1 MAGAR
6 QPTALVELKG
16 KKHFT
21 KAELEERRNAEVNAD
36 TDNIVP
42 PDYLTEKQAG
52 EFFALANELKRCE
65 IMTNLD
71 CDALARFVVARSD
84 YADYVKLMRS
94 IPKTVDN
101 LQELKEADKLKRGA
115 FLDCIDQEIISNDM
129 IRKKNIYLKKLGE
142 FYYSELDIERLRREI
157 RRFAKELNVN
167 LDD

>member
-101 LQELKEADKLKRGA
+101 LQELKEADNLKRGA
-115 FLDCIDQEIISNDM
+115 FLDCNTA
-129 IRKKNIYLKKLGE
+129 
-142 FYYSELDIERLRREI
+142 
-157 RRFAKELNVN
+157 AKELGMTISSRCKLVVPKKEESKPINKFAVMQSG
-167 LDD
+167 

>member
-21 KAELEERRNAEVNAD
+21 KAELEERKNAEVNAD

-42 PDYLTEKQAG
+42 PDYLTEKQAS

-115 FLDCIDQEIISNDM
+115 FLDCNTA
-129 IRKKNIYLKKLGE
+129 
-142 FYYSELDIERLRREI
+142 
-157 RRFAKELNVN
+157 AKELGMTISSRCKLVVPKKEESKPINKFAVIQSG
-167 LDD
+167 

>member
-21 KAELEERRNAEVNAD
+21 KAELEERKNAEVNAD

-42 PDYLTEKQAG
+42 PDYLTEKQAS

-115 FLDCIDQEIISNDM
+115 FLDCNTA
-129 IRKKNIYLKKLGE
+129 
-142 FYYSELDIERLRREI
+142 
-157 RRFAKELNVN
+157 AKELGMTISSRCKLVVPKKNDEPKPN
-167 LDD
+167 KFTGTGTYGR

>member
-21 KAELEERRNAEVNAD
+21 KAELEERKNAEVNAD

-71 CDALARFVVARSD
+71 CDALARFIVARSD

-115 FLDCIDQEIISNDM
+115 FLDCNTA
-129 IRKKNIYLKKLGE
+129 
-142 FYYSELDIERLRREI
+142 
-157 RRFAKELNVN
+157 AKELGMTISSRCKLVVPKKEESKPINKFAVIQSG
-167 LDD
+167 

>member
-52 EFFALANELKRCE
+52 EFLALADELKRCE

-115 FLDCIDQEIISNDM
+115 FLDCNTA
-129 IRKKNIYLKKLGE
+129 
-142 FYYSELDIERLRREI
+142 
-157 RRFAKELNVN
+157 AKELGMTISSRCKLVVPKKEESKPINKFAVIQSG
-167 LDD
+167 

>member
-1 MAGAR
+1 MAGPR

-21 KAELEERRNAEVNAD
+21 KTELEERKNAEVTAEA
-36 TDNIVP
+36 DNIAP

-52 EFFALANELKRCE
+52 EFLALADELKRCE

-115 FLDCIDQEIISNDM
+115 FLDCNTA
-129 IRKKNIYLKKLGE
+129 
-142 FYYSELDIERLRREI
+142 
-157 RRFAKELNVN
+157 AKELGMTISSRCKLVVPKKEESKPINKFAVIQSG
-167 LDD
+167 

>member
-21 KAELEERRNAEVNAD
+21 KAELEERKNAEVDAD

-52 EFFALANELKRCE
+52 EFLALADELKRCE

-115 FLDCIDQEIISNDM
+115 FLDCNTA
-129 IRKKNIYLKKLGE
+129 
-142 FYYSELDIERLRREI
+142 
-157 RRFAKELNVN
+157 AKELGMTISSRCKLVVPKKEESKPINKFAVMQSG
-167 LDD
+167 

>member
-21 KAELEERRNAEVNAD
+21 KAELEERKNAEVDAD
-36 TDNIVP
+36 SDNIVP
-42 PDYLTEKQAG
+42 PDYLTKKQAG
-52 EFFALANELKRCE
+52 EFLALADELKRCE

-84 YADYVKLMRS
+84 YADYVKLVRS

-115 FLDCIDQEIISNDM
+115 FLDCNTA
-129 IRKKNIYLKKLGE
+129 
-142 FYYSELDIERLRREI
+142 
-157 RRFAKELNVN
+157 AKELGMTISSRCKLIVPKREETTKKNKF
-167 LDD
+167 LGDGTHG

>member
-71 CDALARFVVARSD
+71 CDALARFIVARSD

-115 FLDCIDQEIISNDM
+115 FLDCNTA
-129 IRKKNIYLKKLGE
+129 
-142 FYYSELDIERLRREI
+142 
-157 RRFAKELNVN
+157 AKELGMTISSRCKLVVPKKEESKPINKFAVMQSG
-167 LDD
+167 

>member
-115 FLDCIDQEIISNDM
+115 FLDCNTA
-129 IRKKNIYLKKLGE
+129 
-142 FYYSELDIERLRREI
+142 
-157 RRFAKELNVN
+157 AKELGMTISSRCKLVIPKKEESKPINKFAA
-167 LDD
+167 LQSG

>member
-6 QPTALVELKG
+6 QPTSLVELKG

-21 KAELEERRNAEVNAD
+21 KAELAERKNAEVDAD

-42 PDYLTEKQAG
+42 PDYLTKKQAG
-52 EFFALANELKRCE
+52 EFLALSDELKRCE

-84 YADYVKLMRS
+84 YADYVKLVRS

-115 FLDCIDQEIISNDM
+115 FLDCNTA
-129 IRKKNIYLKKLGE
+129 
-142 FYYSELDIERLRREI
+142 
-157 RRFAKELNVN
+157 AKELGMTISSRCKLVVPKKDESKPINKFAAM
-167 LDD
+167 

>member
-1 MAGAR
+1 MAGPR

-21 KAELEERRNAEVNAD
+21 KTELEERKNAEVDAD
-36 TDNIVP
+36 ADNIVP

-52 EFFALANELKRCE
+52 EFLALADELKRCE

-115 FLDCIDQEIISNDM
+115 FLDCNTA
-129 IRKKNIYLKKLGE
+129 
-142 FYYSELDIERLRREI
+142 
-157 RRFAKELNVN
+157 AKELGMTISSRCKLVVPKKEESKPINKFAVMQSG
-167 LDD
+167 

>member
-6 QPTALVELKG
+6 QPAALVELKG

-21 KAELEERRNAEVNAD
+21 KAELEERKNAEVDAD
-36 TDNIVP
+36 ADNIVP

-52 EFFALANELKRCE
+52 EFLALADELKRCE

-71 CDALARFVVARSD
+71 CDALARFIVARSD
-84 YADYVKLMRS
+84 YANYVKLVRS

-115 FLDCIDQEIISNDM
+115 FADCNTA
-129 IRKKNIYLKKLGE
+129 
-142 FYYSELDIERLRREI
+142 
-157 RRFAKELNVN
+157 AKELGMTISSRCKLVVPKKEESKPINKFAAIQSG
-167 LDD
+167 

>member
-21 KAELEERRNAEVNAD
+21 KAELEERKNAEVNVD

-42 PDYLTEKQAG
+42 PDYLTEKQVG
-52 EFFALANELKRCE
+52 EFLALADELKRCE

-115 FLDCIDQEIISNDM
+115 FLDCNTA
-129 IRKKNIYLKKLGE
+129 
-142 FYYSELDIERLRREI
+142 
-157 RRFAKELNVN
+157 AKELGMTISSRCKLVVPKKEESKPVN
-167 LDD
+167 KFAVMQSG

>member
-1 MAGAR
+1 MAGPR
-6 QPTALVELKG
+6 QPTALLELKG

-21 KAELEERRNAEVNAD
+21 KAELEERKNAEVKAE

-42 PDYLTEKQAG
+42 PEYLTKKQAE
-52 EFFALANELKRCE
+52 EFLTLADELKRCE

-84 YADYVKLMRS
+84 YAEYVKLMRS

-115 FLDCIDQEIISNDM
+115 FLDCNTA
-129 IRKKNIYLKKLGE
+129 
-142 FYYSELDIERLRREI
+142 
-157 RRFAKELNVN
+157 AKELGMTISSRCKLVVPKKNDEPKPN
-167 LDD
+167 KFTGTGTYG

>member
-115 FLDCIDQEIISNDM
+115 FLDCNTA
-129 IRKKNIYLKKLGE
+129 
-142 FYYSELDIERLRREI
+142 
-157 RRFAKELNVN
+157 AKELGMTISSRCKLVIPKKEESKPINKFAAFQSG
-167 LDD
+167 

>member
-71 CDALARFVVARSD
+71 CDALARFIVARSD

-115 FLDCIDQEIISNDM
+115 FLDCNTA
-129 IRKKNIYLKKLGE
+129 
-142 FYYSELDIERLRREI
+142 
-157 RRFAKELNVN
+157 AKELGMTISSRCKLVIPKKEESKPINKFAAIQSG
-167 LDD
+167 

>member
-21 KAELEERRNAEVNAD
+21 KAELEERKNAEVDAD

-42 PDYLTEKQAG
+42 PDYLTKKQSG
-52 EFFALANELKRCE
+52 EFFALADELKRCE

-71 CDALARFVVARSD
+71 CDALARFIVARSD
-84 YADYVKLMRS
+84 YADYVKLVRS

-115 FLDCIDQEIISNDM
+115 FLDCNTA
-129 IRKKNIYLKKLGE
+129 
-142 FYYSELDIERLRREI
+142 
-157 RRFAKELNVN
+157 AKELGMTISSRCKLVVPKKEENRPIN
-167 LDD
+167 KFAAM

>member
-6 QPTALVELKG
+6 QPTALVALKG

-21 KAELEERRNAEVNAD
+21 KAELEERKNAEVDAD

-42 PDYLTEKQAG
+42 PDYLTKKQAG
-52 EFFALANELKRCE
+52 EFLALSDELKRCE

-84 YADYVKLMRS
+84 YADYVKLVRS
-94 IPKTVDN
+94 IPKTVDS

-115 FLDCIDQEIISNDM
+115 FLDCNTA
-129 IRKKNIYLKKLGE
+129 
-142 FYYSELDIERLRREI
+142 
-157 RRFAKELNVN
+157 AKELGMTISSRCKLVVPKKEESKPINKFAVIQSG
-167 LDD
+167 

>member
-1 MAGAR
+1 MSGAR
-6 QPTALVELKG
+6 QPTVLLELKG

-21 KAELEERRNAEVNAD
+21 KAELEERKNSEVSAEA
-36 TDNIVP
+36 DNIVP
-42 PDYLTEKQAG
+42 PDYLTKKQAG
-52 EFFALANELKRCE
+52 EFLTLSDELKRCE

-115 FLDCIDQEIISNDM
+115 FLDCNTA
-129 IRKKNIYLKKLGE
+129 
-142 FYYSELDIERLRREI
+142 
-157 RRFAKELNVN
+157 AKELGMTISSRCKLVVPKKEENRPIN
-167 LDD
+167 KFAAM

>member
-21 KAELEERRNAEVNAD
+21 KAELEERKNAEVDAD

-52 EFFALANELKRCE
+52 EFLALADELKRCE

-115 FLDCIDQEIISNDM
+115 FLDCNTA
-129 IRKKNIYLKKLGE
+129 
-142 FYYSELDIERLRREI
+142 
-157 RRFAKELNVN
+157 AKELGMTISSRCKLVIPKKEESKPINKFAAIQSG
-167 LDD
+167 

>member
-21 KAELEERRNAEVNAD
+21 KAELEERKNAEVDAG

-52 EFFALANELKRCE
+52 EFLALADELKRCE

-115 FLDCIDQEIISNDM
+115 FLDCNTA
-129 IRKKNIYLKKLGE
+129 
-142 FYYSELDIERLRREI
+142 
-157 RRFAKELNVN
+157 AKELGMTISSRCKLVIPKKEESKPINKFAAIQSG
-167 LDD
+167 

>member
-21 KAELEERRNAEVNAD
+21 KAELEERKNAEVNAD

-115 FLDCIDQEIISNDM
+115 FLDCNTA
-129 IRKKNIYLKKLGE
+129 
-142 FYYSELDIERLRREI
+142 
-157 RRFAKELNVN
+157 AKELGMTISSRCKLVIPKKEESKPINKFAVIQSG
-167 LDD
+167 

>member
-21 KAELEERRNAEVNAD
+21 KAELEERKNAEVNAD

-42 PDYLTEKQAG
+42 PDYLTKKQAG
-52 EFFALANELKRCE
+52 EFLALADELKRCE

-71 CDALARFVVARSD
+71 CDALARFVVARDD
-84 YADYVKLMRS
+84 YAGYVKLVRS

-101 LQELKEADKLKRGA
+101 LQALKEADKLKRGA
-115 FLDCIDQEIISNDM
+115 FADCNTA
-129 IRKKNIYLKKLGE
+129 
-142 FYYSELDIERLRREI
+142 
-157 RRFAKELNVN
+157 AKELGMTISSRCKLVVPKKNAEPKPN
-167 LDD
+167 KFTGSGTYG

>member
-1 MAGAR
+1 MAGPR

-21 KAELEERRNAEVNAD
+21 KAELEERKNAEVNAD

-42 PDYLTEKQAG
+42 PDYLTKKQAG
-52 EFFALANELKRCE
+52 EFFALADELKRCE

-71 CDALARFVVARSD
+71 CDALARFVVARND
-84 YADYVKLMRS
+84 YADYVKLVRS

-115 FLDCIDQEIISNDM
+115 FADCNTA
-129 IRKKNIYLKKLGE
+129 
-142 FYYSELDIERLRREI
+142 
-157 RRFAKELNVN
+157 AKELGMTISSRCKLVVPKKEESKPINKFAVIQSG
-167 LDD
+167 

>member
-21 KAELEERRNAEVNAD
+21 KAELEERKNAEVDAD

-52 EFFALANELKRCE
+52 EFLALADELKRCE

-115 FLDCIDQEIISNDM
+115 FLDCNTA
-129 IRKKNIYLKKLGE
+129 
-142 FYYSELDIERLRREI
+142 
-157 RRFAKELNVN
+157 AKELGMTISSRCKLVIPKKEESKPINKFAA
-167 LDD
+167 LQSG